1 MNVLCNLKAFVVRLK
16 FLYRDWKYINL
27 FADSDKKE
35 LDVTLALLR
44 KNCHILDKGLHIVP
58 FDKGHGRKTYN
69 EALAL
74 KRNLVSTPKEN
85 DLSFLWCCDIIALYE
100 KAQKNELKELN
111 IPFHNYNK
119 SEKQLIYDFLH
130 SRVSCRNFNN
140 IIIDDCIWNEIIG
153 IAADAPNGCCRQTSR
168 IYVVNDRTTISKLKH
183 NIGGATGFS
192 NGIPYLLCVTSDVRS
207 YACMDRMLAYIDAS
221 LFVENLV
228 LACRANNVFT
238 TILNFQHASEKE
250 RNNVMELLNILLYER
265 IIVFIAAGRVDFVP
279 VKPLRMH
286 VNEFRKL

>member
-1 MNVLCNLKAFVVRLK
+1 M
-16 FLYRDWKYINL
+16 
-27 FADSDKKE
+27 
-35 LDVTLALLR
+35 LR

-58 FDKGHGRKTYN
+58 FEKGHGRKIYN

-74 KRNLVSTPKEN
+74 KKILVSTPKES
-85 DLSFLWCCDIIALYE
+85 DLSFRWCCDVITLYE
-100 KAQKNELKELN
+100 KAQNFELEGLN
-111 IPFHNYNK
+111 TSFHNYNK
-119 SEKQLIYDFLH
+119 SEKQLIYDFFH
-130 SRVSCRNFNN
+130 SRVSCRNFSNA
-140 IIIDDCIWNEIIG
+140 IIDDCIWNEIIE

-168 IYVVNDRTTISKLKH
+168 IYIVNDRTTISKLKY

-192 NGIPYLLCVTSDVRS
+192 NGIPYLLCVTSDVRP

-228 LACRANNVFT
+228 LACRANNIFT

-250 RNNVMELLNILLYER
+250 RNDVMGLLNIPLYER
-265 IIVFIAAGRVDFVP
+265 IIVFIAAGCVDFVP